1 MASVSQPPP
10 SGGNAKYA
18 IVGVALLILVGGL
31 GWCLLR
37 PKPPEEHADNHP
49 PPTHDAGPAIPEG
62 LGGND
67 IELPDLGQDMG
78 PLPDMGGP
86 HKIIRY
92 VYVGGN
98 WDCSGDIPVAAIRSV
113 VADNNSQ
120 VRNCYERRLKVKNTL
135 QGSVTVSLRV
145 GGTGAVTATQVGGS
159 LNDNETFACIRSL
172 ADHWHFPNPSGG
184 ACAVVRVPFNL
195 TPRN

>member
-1 MASVSQPPP
+1 VASVSQPPP

-18 IVGVALLILVGGL
+18 IIGVALLLLVGGL
-31 GWCLLR
+31 GWCLL
-37 PKPPEEHADNHP
+37 KGSP
-49 PPTHDAGPAIPEG
+49 PPPPPPHPAERHDAGAQQAG
-62 LGGND
+62 LGEEEID
-67 IELPDLGQDMG
+67 LPDLGTDFG
-78 PLPDMGGP
+78 PQPDLGGP

-98 WDCSGDIPVAAIRSV
+98 WDCSGDIPVASIRQV
-113 VADNNSQ
+113 VQDNNAQ

-145 GGTGAVTATQVGGS
+145 GNNGAVTATNVGGS
-159 LNDNETFACIRSL
+159 LNDNETFTCIRSL
-172 ADHWHFPNPSGG
+172 ADHWHFPAPTGG
-184 ACAVVRVPFNL
+184 GCAVVRVPFNL